1 METGGDTYSHGVFPE
16 KRGIKCYSKP
26 VKPLGLVSDVLP
38 SNRKFGQFFTFV
50 FAILAFWFYWRH
62 DSALTPLFISISGCF
77 GLVTIIA
84 PILLQ
89 PLNHIWFL
97 LGKLLGKIVH
107 PVVLGLLFFILLTP
121 VSLVS
126 RLFRRDELKLK
137 KRFIQ
142 SFWIERVPIGPAP
155 ESFKNQF

>member
-1 METGGDTYSHGVFPE
+1 MKLSGLYSN
-16 KRGIKCYSKP
+16 
-26 VKPLGLVSDVLP
+26 VLP
-38 SNRKFGQFFTFV
+38 PNRKFGQFFTSVFV
-50 FAILAFWFYWRH
+50 ILASWFYWRH
-62 DSALTPLFISISGCF
+62 DSALTLLFISISVCF
-77 GLVTIIA
+77 ALVTILA

-89 PLNHIWFL
+89 PLNQTWFL
-97 LGKLLGKIVH
+97 IGKLLGKIVD

-126 RLFRRDELKLK
+126 RLFGRDELKLK

-155 ESFKNQF
+155 DSFKKQF